1 MRIFR
6 LISGVTLISGS
17 GWLGPFLAGLVDVS
31 GFDSYAIAMVG
42 ALGGAL
48 IYSGLPIVGKKT
60 VKVGR
65 FRCLIRD

>member
-17 GWLGPFLAGLVDVS
+17 GWLGPFLADLFEVP
-31 GFDSYAIAMVG
+31 GFDSFAVALVA
-42 ALGGAL
+42 ALGGAM

-65 FRCLIRD
+65 F